1 MSDCAVLSR
10 INSSGVSKL
19 FKAVALK
26 TPMSSSKQSKL
37 NKIIYNY
44 WKIFDMI
51 ISYKLIANVN

>member
-51 ISYKLIANVN
+51 ISH